1 MSFLEELQKETNK
14 TYTENGAVTNKSSLN
29 HCLDFFALAA
39 SMRNNKEDAIKL
51 FEKAFLEDKQTA
63 IRILFWI
70 RDVRGGQGEREIFK
84 SCFNKLHDLDFDTY
98 EKVLEYVPEYGRWDD
113 IVNSKESPKV
123 YCDKLVYIIKSQL
136 NKDLLSDTPSL
147 LAKWLPSEN
156 ASSKV
161 TRENAINL
169 ASSLNMTPKQYRKT
183 LSKLRK
189 KIHLLE
195 QDMSSNNWNEIKYDK
210 IPSQAFRKHI
220 SAFNRHDKDRFE
232 QFLDDVHQNKKK
244 LNTSTI
250 TTEEVFNT
258 ISKDVKASNVI
269 WESLENVVPEDLNA
283 IVVAD
288 VSGSMSGRPMKICTS
303 LALYFAER
311 NKGEFANK
319 FITFSEH
326 PELVE
331 VLGDT
336 LEQKLRNIECA
347 DWENNTNLEA
357 VFNLLLKA
365 AKNSRKEEIP
375 RVIYIISD
383 MEFDGCV
390 DNSNDTVFENA
401 RKQWNESGLELPTV
415 VFWNVSARNIQ
426 TAATKFDKN
435 VSLISG
441 SNQSSFKLAF
451 ENKTPIELMNET
463 VNSERYS
470 QIVIK

>member
-39 SMRNNKEDAIKL
+39 SMRNSKEDAIKL
-51 FEKAFLEDKQTA
+51 FEKAFFEDKQTA

-383 MEFDGCV
+383 MEFDYCV

-426 TAATKFDKN
+426 TTATKFDKN

-451 ENKTPIELMNET
+451 ENKTPVELMNET

-470 QIVIK
+470 KIVIK